1 MLYFAFTSVPLIKSV
16 ASSRPQPLFIS
27 SGKNIAAM
35 IYDCAFPR
43 LSVKGETKNK
53 PGKSGQDTSKK
64 WVRRDFSG
72 QFSMINKVDD
82 AGLLH

>member
-1 MLYFAFTSVPLIKSV
+1 
-16 ASSRPQPLFIS
+16 
-27 SGKNIAAM
+27 M